1 MSPSQESTIVNKNK
15 DIHNL
20 PAEAVAKNPTQSS
33 ATQSPVAKSSVEVS
47 AEVSKE
53 RSQMQKSQ
61 SNKPN
66 SEAKKESQEKSIV
79 KKTTTTEVEANK
91 SNRPEDKNLK
101 KESLGENSKTT
112 ANLASKTS
120 SQANKS
126 PDSKKEALKTESK
139 SGQNPEI
146 NKLATAGGAD
156 KNLEK
161 KLPST
166 KNQDSAKVANFS
178 SNHENHSQNN
188 PQEEMKIGEMI
199 IAPEDL
205 ANIVNP
211 FDAGSAK
218 EDSDLAL
225 DIAKKSTQELTES
238 SVIKQKVEDGSYFI
252 EARNWYFTKY
262 VSPIVE
268 RAMLFITTIIS
279 LIILYCLYEVMQM
292 AFPLVER
299 KPIFVRSLD
308 QSQYHIYL
316 ENLKPHKRSAID
328 KDKIDPQI
336 TNNNEAIVKK
346 LVAQYVVERESFD
359 YRDSDIQKVKTK
371 FNKIRN
377 TSSVAEYEKFQA
389 TMDSSNPDSPI
400 GRLGADYRRKAIV
413 SNVVLQ
419 KQQLGNLEKLVK
431 QANITDAIVS
441 FSTVTKT
448 SDDEG
453 YYEIKE
459 DYRVNVKFTFGG
471 IKEYNKSR
479 KSSNQEPLELK
490 FIVEDYQL
498 FRIKKSS

>member
-1 MSPSQESTIVNKNK
+1 MSSNQESTIVNKNK
-15 DIHNL
+15 DTHNL
-20 PAEAVAKNPTQSS
+20 PKEAVAKNQ
-33 ATQSPVAKSSVEVS
+33 VAKSSKEGL
-47 AEVSKE
+47 AEVPKE

-61 SNKPN
+61 SDKPN
-66 SEAKKESQEKSIV
+66 SETQEKGIV
-79 KKTTTTEVEANK
+79 KKTTVTEAEANK
-91 SNRPEDKNLK
+91 SNLSENKNPK
-101 KESLGENSKTT
+101 NESLDENTKTT

-120 SQANKS
+120 SHVNKS
-126 PDSKKEALKTESK
+126 PDSKKEGLKTESK
-139 SGQNPEI
+139 SGQNPVI
-146 NKLATAGGAD
+146 KKLTTADDAD

-161 KLPST
+161 KLPNT
-166 KNQDSAKVANFS
+166 NNQDSAKVANFS
-178 SNHENHSQNN
+178 SNNKKNSQHD
-188 PQEEMKIGEMI
+188 PQKEEEMKVGEMI

-211 FDAGSAK
+211 FDASSAK
-218 EDSDLAL
+218 DNLDLANS
-225 DIAKKSTQELTES
+225 IAKKSTQELTES
-238 SVIKQKVEDGSYFI
+238 NIVKQKVADGSYFV
-252 EARNWYFTKY
+252 EARNWYFIQY

-268 RAMLFITTIIS
+268 RAMLFIAAIIS
-279 LIILYCLYEVMQM
+279 FMILYYLYEVMQM
-292 AFPLVER
+292 AFPLVEK

-328 KDKIDPQI
+328 RDKIDPRI

-346 LVAQYVVERESFD
+346 LVSQYVVERESFD
-359 YRDSDIQKVKTK
+359 YRDSNIQKVKTK

-389 TMDSSNPDSPI
+389 IMDGKNPDSPI
-400 GRLGADYRRKAIV
+400 GRFGADYRRKVIV
-413 SNVVLQ
+413 SNVTLQ
-419 KQQLGNLEKLVK
+419 KQRLGNLEKLVK

-448 SDDEG
+448 SDDDG

-471 IKEYNKSR
+471 IREYNKSR
-479 KSSNQEPLELK
+479 KYSNQEPIELK